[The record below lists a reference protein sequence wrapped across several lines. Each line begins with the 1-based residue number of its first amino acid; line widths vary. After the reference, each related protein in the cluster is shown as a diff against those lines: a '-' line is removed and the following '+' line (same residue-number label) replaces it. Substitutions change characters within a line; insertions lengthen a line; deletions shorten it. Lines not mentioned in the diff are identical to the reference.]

1 MIRFF
6 VVQPTHLCLNP
17 RFNICVI
24 YLRLIIL
31 LVVGDIFVDSEM
43 LFVTD
48 FMNLKIKP
56 TNFSNVLIWVGCM
69 YVYL

>member
-1 MIRFF
+1 M
-6 VVQPTHLCLNP
+6 VQPTHLCLNS
-17 RFNICVI
+17 RFDICVI

-31 LVVGDIFVDSEM
+31 LVVGDISVDSEV

-56 TNFSNVLIWVGCM
+56 TNFLNVLIGVGCM